1 MPAVPC
7 ARVQSGHDMCS
18 VGAHTHASHARHVE
32 KPEGGSTMW
41 YPCPL
46 SDPCVLHTCHKL
58 THHAN
63 PPPLTQLKSQHAP
76 RPAFT
81 STPCSWHELHGCRT
95 PSCEKIS
102 VLRSHDDAEQQRKIH
117 PQKTSAP
124 WPASSGRWLF
134 GPAKVILD
142 PGRMEAFF
150 SCAYRLPAACN
161 TVRVKLV
168 CTTKVESL

>member
-1 MPAVPC
+1 
-7 ARVQSGHDMCS
+7 
-18 VGAHTHASHARHVE
+18 
-32 KPEGGSTMW
+32 MW
-41 YPCPL
+41 YPCRL

-81 STPCSWHELHGCRT
+81 STPCSWHELRGCKT
-95 PSCEKIS
+95 PFFAPMMTPNSKEKFT
-102 VLRSHDDAEQQRKIH
+102 L
-117 PQKTSAP
+117 KTSAP

>member
-1 MPAVPC
+1 MTCAAWVHTRTRAMLVMSRKQERGNHHVASLPTQRSLCAPSVP
-7 ARVQSGHDMCS
+7 QT
-18 VGAHTHASHARHVE
+18 HTPTP
-32 KPEGGSTMW
+32 KPT
-41 YPCPL
+41 
-46 SDPCVLHTCHKL
+46 L
-58 THHAN
+58 TK
-63 PPPLTQLKSQHAP
+63 LKSHHAP

-81 STPCSWHELHGCRT
+81 STPCSWHELRGCKT
-95 PSCEKIS
+95 PFFAPMMTPNSKEKFT
-102 VLRSHDDAEQQRKIH
+102 L
-117 PQKTSAP
+117 KTSAP